1 MVPLSNDSKFQD
13 AQQRKPTI
21 VWQSKT
27 HMHGVCMEYSRNQD
41 TISIEN
47 HELFERQTPMKS
59 QKNALNLGS
68 EVHAPIA
75 IAPLKTQRRIET
87 TSLAADRTINDS

>member
-21 VWQSKT
+21 VRQSKA

-59 QKNALNLGS
+59 QKNTLNLR
-68 EVHAPIA
+68 APIA

>member
-1 MVPLSNDSKFQD
+1 
-13 AQQRKPTI
+13 
-21 VWQSKT
+21 
-27 HMHGVCMEYSRNQD
+27 MEYSRNQD

-59 QKNALNLGS
+59 QKNTLNLGS